1 MIYQLNELS
10 LDLQTLEKLAPNN
23 YTRRIKS
30 HFYAYSTK
38 YEFCRFFAVDDYS
51 EHLGIICMFNSS
63 MMVSSFEGVEF
74 SNDTLSEIAS
84 FAMMNKPY
92 SVEFPAQYASALERM
107 CRTEYVGDKRT
118 EFAFCA
124 KHELPDLD
132 VQELPRLD
140 DVYKILAECFPAIKN
155 NHGLWL
161 TDTSHRIRRG
171 LAQSFILDGCS
182 TATVQYIIDKVAL
195 IGHVGTLP
203 EERGKHHARK
213 LLYWIGEKLTADG
226 FDVRLFARPHRV
238 SYYEE
243 IGFKKCGLD
252 IVLERKYADI

>member
-1 MIYQLNELS
+1 MIYQLNDLS
-10 LDLQTLEKLAPNN
+10 VQTLERLAPNN

-38 YEFCRFFAVDDYS
+38 YDFCRFFAVDDYS
-51 EHLGIICMFNSS
+51 SHLGLICVFNSS
-63 MMVSSFEGVEF
+63 MMVSVFEDTELGE
-74 SNDTLSEIAS
+74 DTLAEIAS
-84 FAMMNKPY
+84 FIVMNKPL
-92 SVEFPAQYASALERM
+92 SVEFPVQYAAALERM
-107 CRTEYVGDKRT
+107 CSIEYLGDKRT
-118 EFAFCA
+118 EFAFA
-124 KHELPDLD
+124 AAGELPGLD

-161 TDTSHRIRRG
+161 TDTSHRRG

-226 FDVRLFARPHRV
+226 YDVRLFARPHRV

-252 IVLERKYADI
+252 IVLDRKGTDF

>member
-1 MIYQLNELS
+1 MIYQLTKLS
-10 LDLQTLEKLAPNN
+10 SQTLEKLSPNN

-30 HFYAYSTK
+30 HFMAYSTK
-38 YEFCRFFAVDDYS
+38 YEFCRFFAVDDYDR
-51 EHLGIICMFNSS
+51 HCGIICVFNSS
-63 MMVSSFEGVEF
+63 MMVSAFEGTVFKE
-74 SNDTLSEIAS
+74 DILSEIAS
-84 FAMMNKPY
+84 FIVINKPL
-92 SVEFPAQYASALERM
+92 SVEFPVEYAAALERM
-107 CRTEYVGDKRT
+107 CQIEYVGDKRT
-118 EFAFCA
+118 EFAFSA
-124 KHELPDLD
+124 KNKVPELD

-140 DVYKILAECFPAIKN
+140 DVFNILADCFPAIKN

-161 TDTSHRIRRG
+161 TDTSHRVRRG
-171 LAQSFILDGCS
+171 LAQSFILDGCT

-226 FDVRLFARPHRV
+226 FEVRLFARPHRV

-243 IGFKKCGLD
+243 IGFKKCAVD
-252 IVLERKYADI
+252 IVLERKYADD

>member
-1 MIYQLNELS
+1 MIYQLTQ
-10 LDLQTLEKLAPNN
+10 LDLKTLEKLSSNN

-30 HFYAYSTK
+30 HFLAYSTK
-38 YEFCRFFAVDDYS
+38 YEFCRFFAVDDYDK
-51 EHLGIICMFNSS
+51 HCGIICMFNSS
-63 MMVSSFEGVEF
+63 MIVSGFDGTAF
-74 SNDTLSEIAS
+74 SRDILSEIAS
-84 FAMMNKPY
+84 FAVINKPL
-92 SVEFPAQYASALERM
+92 SVEFPVEYSQDLERM
-107 CRTEYVGDKRT
+107 CSIEYIGDKRT
-118 EFAFCA
+118 EFAFSA
-124 KHELPDLD
+124 QGELPELN

-140 DVYKILAECFPAIKN
+140 DVYAILAQCFPAIKN

-161 TDTSHRIRRG
+161 TDTSHRVRRG
-171 LAQSFILDGCS
+171 LAQSFILDSCS
-182 TATVQYIIDKVAL
+182 TATVQYIIDRVAL

-252 IVLERKYADI
+252 IVLERKDTDF

>member
-1 MIYQLNELS
+1 MIYQLTKLS
-10 LDLQTLEKLAPNN
+10 VPTLEKLAPNN

-30 HFYAYSTK
+30 HFLAYSTK
-38 YEFCRFFAVDDYS
+38 YEFCRFFAVDDYD
-51 EHLGIICMFNSS
+51 EHCGIICVFNSS
-63 MMVSSFEGVEF
+63 MMVSAFDGVTL
-74 SNDTLSEIAS
+74 SGDILSEIAS
-84 FAMMNKPY
+84 FIVMNKPL
-92 SVEFPAQYASALERM
+92 SVEFPVEYAPQLERM
-107 CRTEYVGDKRT
+107 CQIEYVGDRRT
-118 EFAFCA
+118 EFAFCESCGIP
-124 KHELPDLD
+124 ELP
-132 VQELPRLD
+132 VEELPRLD
-140 DVYKILAECFPAIKN
+140 DVFNILAECFPAIKN

-161 TDTSHRIRRG
+161 TDTSHRVRRG
-171 LAQSFILDGCS
+171 LSQSFIYDGCT

-203 EERGKHHARK
+203 EYRGNHYARK

-252 IVLERKYADI
+252 IVLERKDTDF

>member
-10 LDLQTLEKLAPNN
+10 MQTLEKLTPNN

-30 HFYAYSTK
+30 HFLSYSTK
-38 YEFCRFFAVDDYS
+38 YEFCRFFAVDDYDR
-51 EHLGIICMFNSS
+51 HLGMICVFNSS
-63 MMVSSFEGVEF
+63 MMVSPFEEMTFGE
-74 SNDTLSEIAS
+74 DTLSEIAS
-84 FAMMNKPY
+84 FVVMNKPF
-92 SVEFPAQYASALERM
+92 SVEFPVEYAPVLERA
-107 CRTEYVGDKRT
+107 CQIEYVGDRRT
-118 EFAFCA
+118 EFAFA
-124 KHELPDLD
+124 AHGELPDLD
-132 VQELPRLD
+132 VQELPKLD
-140 DVYKILAECFPAIKN
+140 DVFGILAECFPAIKN

-161 TDTSHRIRRG
+161 TDTSHRVRRG
-171 LAQSFILDGCS
+171 LAQSFILDDCT
-182 TATVQYIIDKVAL
+182 TATVQYIIDRVAL

-203 EERGKHHARK
+203 EQRGKHHARK

-252 IVLERKYADI
+252 IVLERKYTDH

>member
-1 MIYQLNELS
+1 MIYQLNEPAI
-10 LDLQTLEKLAPNN
+10 DMQMLERLTPNN

-38 YEFCRFFAVDDYS
+38 YDFCRFFAVDDYDS
-51 EHLGIICMFNSS
+51 HLGIICVFNSS
-63 MMVSSFEGVEF
+63 MMVSMFEGVTFGE
-74 SNDTLSEIAS
+74 DTLSEIAS
-84 FAMMNKPY
+84 FVVMNKPF
-92 SVEFPAQYASALERM
+92 SVEFPVQYAPALERM
-107 CRTEYVGDKRT
+107 CSIEYLGDKRT
-118 EFAFCA
+118 EFAFA
-124 KHELPDLD
+124 AAGELPSLD

-140 DVYKILAECFPAIKN
+140 DVYSILAQCFPAIKN

-161 TDTSHRIRRG
+161 TDTSHRVRRG
-171 LAQSFILDGCS
+171 LAQSFILEGCT

-203 EERGKHHARK
+203 EERGKHHARR
-213 LLYWIGEKLTADG
+213 LLYWIGEKLTSDG
-226 FDVRLFARPHRV
+226 FEVRLFARPHRV

-252 IVLERKYADI
+252 IVLERKDKDF

>member
-1 MIYQLNELS
+1 MIYQLTQ
-10 LDLQTLEKLAPNN
+10 LDLHTLEKLSSNN

-30 HFYAYSTK
+30 HFLAYSTK
-38 YEFCRFFAVDDYS
+38 YEFCRFFAVDDYDK
-51 EHLGIICMFNSS
+51 HCGIICMFNSS
-63 MMVSSFEGVEF
+63 MIVSSFEDTPF
-74 SNDTLSEIAS
+74 SREILSEIAS
-84 FAMMNKPY
+84 FAVINKPL
-92 SVEFPAQYASALERM
+92 SVELPVKYARDLERM
-107 CRTEYVGDKRT
+107 CSIEYMGDKRT
-118 EFAFCA
+118 EFAFSA
-124 KHELPDLD
+124 QGELPELD

-140 DVYKILAECFPAIKN
+140 DVFNILADCFPAIKN

-161 TDTSHRIRRG
+161 TDTSHRVRRG
-171 LAQSFILDGCS
+171 LAQSFVLEGCT
-182 TATVQYIIDKVAL
+182 TATVQYIIDRVAL

-203 EERGKHHARK
+203 EYRGQHYARK

-252 IVLERKYADI
+252 IVLERKDKDF

>member
-1 MIYQLNELS
+1 M
-10 LDLQTLEKLAPNN
+10 
-23 YTRRIKS
+23 
-30 HFYAYSTK
+30 
-38 YEFCRFFAVDDYS
+38 
-51 EHLGIICMFNSS
+51 
-63 MMVSSFEGVEF
+63 
-74 SNDTLSEIAS
+74 
-84 FAMMNKPY
+84 
-92 SVEFPAQYASALERM
+92 M
-107 CRTEYVGDKRT
+107 CRSFPT
-118 EFAFCA
+118 
-124 KHELPDLD
+124 
-132 VQELPRLD
+132 D
-140 DVYKILAECFPAIKN
+140 DVFKILAECFPAIKN

-161 TDTSHRIRRG
+161 TDTSHRVRRG
-171 LAQSFILDGCS
+171 LAQSFILDGCT

-252 IVLERKYADI
+252 IVLERKYKTIDFTKIDKKSNKGEKQNDTHSSKHHHFVSLMLGGILMQERPPISP